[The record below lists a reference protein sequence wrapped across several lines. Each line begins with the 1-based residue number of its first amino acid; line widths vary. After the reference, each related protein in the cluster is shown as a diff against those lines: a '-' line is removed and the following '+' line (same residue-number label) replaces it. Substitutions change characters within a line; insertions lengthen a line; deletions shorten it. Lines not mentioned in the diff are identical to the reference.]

1 MCTVC
6 ITYAKM
12 CKTWSMSDLISYIH
26 TYIHTY
32 SRPRL
37 GRSLSIS
44 PSFLKLNKSLVPL
57 ISNSFNEIQYR
68 LSLNRINGIN
78 TKQPRGQ
85 RGMLPQR
92 AMHGANVLLRCRTEN
107 EERRTANEE
116 RRTKKSLSSCGLRQE
131 QRKIQRLKFP
141 VFLRARSAAQD
152 PVTLRA
158 KPVGNKPLW
167 GKDTGFR
174 RSPE

>member
-32 SRPRL
+32 SRPCL

-44 PSFLKLNKSLVPL
+44 PSFLKLNKSLVSL

-92 AMHGANVLLRCRTEN
+92 AMHDANVLLRC
-107 EERRTANEE
+107 RTANEE
-116 RRTKKSLSSCGLRQE
+116 RRTKNEERRTKNEERRTKNE
-131 QRKIQRLKFP
+131 ERRTKNE
-141 VFLRARSAAQD
+141 RSAKCEVRGAD
-152 PVTLRA
+152 ES
-158 KPVGNKPLW
+158 G
-167 GKDTGFR
+167 G
-174 RSPE
+174 